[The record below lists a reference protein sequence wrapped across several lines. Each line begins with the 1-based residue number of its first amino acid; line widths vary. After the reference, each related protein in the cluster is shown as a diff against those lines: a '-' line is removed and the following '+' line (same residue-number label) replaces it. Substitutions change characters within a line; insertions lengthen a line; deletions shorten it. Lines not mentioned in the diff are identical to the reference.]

1 VAVESVP
8 QERDMRL
15 FNPST
20 YEVDVV
26 ANQSR
31 LEQLRKV
38 VDGVERVALLL
49 QDDPDPDGV
58 ASAIALRT
66 VLGRNRSTTP
76 LFAFGATTRAENL
89 AMLRLLDV
97 TIEIAD
103 TEVLRAFPCVALLD
117 VQPAYF
123 AERLHHAHIV
133 IDHHPRTGNIDADYC
148 DLRAQYG
155 ATSTILTEYLEAC
168 EADVSQRLA
177 TALLYGIKSDTL
189 MLNRETGPA
198 DLRAFMAL
206 YPLTNYNTL
215 RRIERPEL
223 PLSFAGFLARTL
235 PRMRKQMGLLTLHVG
250 TIERED
256 IIPQLA
262 DFCMQF
268 EGTEWVAVSGKWHNA
283 LVISVRNP
291 GYVRSAGD
299 VVRKLFG
306 QVGRAGGHRSMAK
319 AVVPLRHWRRAFGST
334 RDSAIS
340 KGVEAL
346 FLGELYGGNQEQ
358 VSAGA

>member
-1 VAVESVP
+1 
-8 QERDMRL
+8 MRL
-15 FNPST
+15 FNPSA
-20 YEVDVV
+20 YEVDVEG
-26 ANQSR
+26 NKGR

-38 VDGVERVALLL
+38 VGTAERVALVL

-76 LFAFGATTRAENL
+76 LFAFGETTRAENL

-97 TIEIAD
+97 TIDAAD
-103 TEVLRAFPCVALLD
+103 SEALRAFPCVALLD
-117 VQPAYF
+117 VQPPYF
-123 AERLHHAHIV
+123 GERLHHAHIV
-133 IDHHPRTGNIDADYC
+133 IDHHPRVGSIDAEYC
-148 DLRAQYG
+148 DVRSQYG

-198 DLRAFMAL
+198 DLCAFMAL

-223 PLSFAGFLARTL
+223 PLSFAGFLARVL
-235 PRMRKQMGLLTLHVG
+235 PQLRKQFGLLTLHVG
-250 TIERED
+250 AIEREE

-268 EGTEWVAVSGKWHNA
+268 EGAEWVAVSGKWQQA

-299 VVRKLFG
+299 VVRKLFSG
-306 QVGRAGGHRSMAK
+306 VGRAGGHRSMAK
-319 AVVPLRHWRRAFGST
+319 AVVPLRHWRKVFGST
-334 RDSAIS
+334 RDSEVS
-340 KGVEAL
+340 TTVETL
-346 FLGELYGGNQEQ
+346 FLRELYGGGQEHAS
-358 VSAGA
+358 VDA

>member
-1 VAVESVP
+1 MQLV
-8 QERDMRL
+8 
-15 FNPST
+15 NPSA
-20 YEVDVV
+20 YKVDVA
-26 ANQSR
+26 ANRTR
-31 LEQLRKV
+31 LERLRAV
-38 VDGVERVALLL
+38 ADSAERVALLL

-76 LFAFGATTRAENL
+76 LFSFGTTTRAENL

-97 TIEIAD
+97 TIEEASVE
-103 TEVLRAFPCVALLD
+103 TLRAFPCIALLD

-123 AERLHHAHIV
+123 DDRLTAAHIV
-133 IDHHPRTGNIDADYC
+133 IDHHPKVKPVDAPYT
-148 DLRAQYG
+148 DLRTQYG
-155 ATSTILTEYLEAC
+155 ATSTILTEYLEAS

-198 DLRAFMAL
+198 DLRAFMSL
-206 YPLTNYNTL
+206 YPLTNYNTM

-223 PLSFAGFLARTL
+223 PLSFAD
-235 PRMRKQMGLLTLHVG
+235 LLTRVLPHIRKNRELLVLHIG
-250 TIERED
+250 AIEREEL
-256 IIPQLA
+256 IPQLA

-268 EGTEWVAVSGKWHNA
+268 ENTDWVVVSGKFKGS
-283 LVISVRNP
+283 LVMSIRNP

-306 QVGRAGGHRSMAK
+306 AIGRAGGHRSMAK
-319 AVVPLRHWRRAFGST
+319 AIVPLRHWRRCFGST
-334 RDSAIS
+334 RD
-340 KGVEAL
+340 VEVAPRIESL
-346 FLGELYGGNQEQ
+346 FAGEIYG
-358 VSAGA
+358 ADGAEGED

>member
-1 VAVESVP
+1 MQLA
-8 QERDMRL
+8 
-15 FNPST
+15 NPSA
-20 YEVDVV
+20 YEVDFA
-26 ANQSR
+26 ANQAR
-31 LEQLRKV
+31 LSELRAV
-38 VDGVERVALLL
+38 VESSDRVALLL

-66 VLGRNRSTTP
+66 VLGRNRATTP
-76 LFAFGATTRAENL
+76 LFSFGQTTRAENL

-97 TIEIAD
+97 TVEQAD
-103 TEVLRAFPCVALLD
+103 TETLRGFPSVALLD

-123 AERLHHAHIV
+123 GDRLPHAHVV
-133 IDHHPRTGNIDADYC
+133 IDHHQRTGPIDANYC
-148 DLRAQYG
+148 DVRPQYG

-168 EADVSQRLA
+168 AADVSQRLA

-206 YPLTNYNTL
+206 YPLTNYNIL

-223 PLSFAGFLARTL
+223 PLSFAGFLARVL
-235 PRMRKQMGLLTLHVG
+235 PQLRKQSGLLTLHVG
-250 TIERED
+250 TVQRED

-262 DFCMQF
+262 DFCLQF
-268 EGTEWVAVSGKWHNA
+268 ESTEWVAVSGKWQRA

-306 QVGRAGGHRSMAK
+306 TVGRAGGHRSMAK
-319 AVVPLRHWRRAFGST
+319 AIIPLRHWRKAFGST
-334 RDSAIS
+334 LDRAIA
-340 KGVEAL
+340 KQLEYL
-346 FLGELYGGNQEQ
+346 FLQELYGSPQEQ
-358 VSAGA
+358 PAIGA

>member
-1 VAVESVP
+1 M
-8 QERDMRL
+8 QL

-20 YEVDVV
+20 YEVDIPG
-26 ANQSR
+26 NKNR

-38 VDGVERVALLL
+38 VNGAERVALLL

-76 LFAFGATTRAENL
+76 LFAVGATTRAENL

-97 TIEIAD
+97 AIEAAD
-103 TEVLRAFPCVALLD
+103 SETLRAFPCVALLD
-117 VQPAYF
+117 VQSAYF
-123 AERLHHAHIV
+123 GDRLHHAHIV
-133 IDHHPRTGNIDADYC
+133 IDHHPRVGSIDAEYA
-148 DLRAQYG
+148 DLRPQYG

-198 DLRAFMAL
+198 DLRAFMSL

-223 PLSFAGFLARTL
+223 PLSFADFLARVL

-250 TIERED
+250 KIERED
-256 IIPQLA
+256 IVPQLA
-262 DFCMQF
+262 DFCLQF
-268 EGTEWVAVSGKWHNA
+268 EGTEWVAVSGKWKET

-299 VVRKLFG
+299 VVRKLFSN
-306 QVGRAGGHRSMAK
+306 VGRAGGHRSMAK
-319 AVVPLRHWRRAFGST
+319 AVVPLRHWRKAFGST
-334 RDSAIS
+334 RDGAVG
-340 KGVEAL
+340 KAVEAL
-346 FLGELYGGNQEQ
+346 FLDELYGGGQEQ
-358 VSAGA
+358 ASVGA

>member
-1 VAVESVP
+1 MQLA
-8 QERDMRL
+8 
-15 FNPST
+15 NPIT
-20 YEVDVV
+20 YEVDVE
-26 ANQSR
+26 ANRAR
-31 LEQLRKV
+31 LEQLRAV
-38 VDGVERVALLL
+38 SGSAERVALLL
-49 QDDPDPDGV
+49 QDDPDPDGI

-76 LFAFGATTRAENL
+76 LFSYGQTTRAENL

-97 TIEIAD
+97 AIEPAD
-103 TEVLRAFPCVALLD
+103 RGVLESFSCVALLD

-123 AERLHHAHIV
+123 GERLPHAHIV
-133 IDHHPRTGNIDADYC
+133 IDHHPRTASFTAEFC
-148 DLRAQYG
+148 DLRVQYG

-168 EADVSQRLA
+168 AADVSQRLA
-177 TALLYGIKSDTL
+177 TALTYGIKSDTL

-198 DLRAFMAL
+198 DLRAFMSL
-206 YPLTNYNTL
+206 YPLTNYNIL

-223 PLSFAGFLARTL
+223 PLSFADFLARVL

-250 TIERED
+250 TVERED

-262 DFCMQF
+262 DFCLQF
-268 EGTEWVAVSGKWHNA
+268 ENTEWVAVSGKWHEA

-306 QVGRAGGHRSMAK
+306 TIGRAGGHRSMAK
-319 AVVPLRHWRRAFGST
+319 AIVPLRHWRHAFGTT
-334 RDSAIS
+334 RDSAVA
-340 KGVEAL
+340 KQVESV
-346 FLGELYGGNQEQ
+346 FLQELYGSSQEQ
-358 VSAGA
+358 ASAGV